1 MKVNELMIG
10 DWVECVD
17 ATHKKKVYAQV
28 GAIEVGQTCILV
40 EKECCNWF
48 LDITFLNP
56 IPLTPEILEKNG
68 FKFQSACICDNKD
81 AWIWEWP
88 SDKEYELPHC
98 FMLMSHHNKKKYPYF
113 WIYAPN
119 NPDIKYVHELQHA
132 LRLCGIEKEIIV

>member
-1 MKVNELMIG
+1 MKANELMIG
-10 DWVECVD
+10 DYVYNHRDWECPIVEI
-17 ATHKKKVYAQV
+17 HKNSAVVIARHY
-28 GAIEVGQTCILV
+28 GE
-40 EKECCNWF
+40 EEF
-48 LDITFLNP
+48 LLSNLRP
-56 IPLTPEILEKNG
+56 IPLTAEILEKNG
-68 FKFQSACICDNKD
+68 FKFQSVCICDNKD

-132 LRLCGIEKEIIV
+132 LRLCKIKKEIIL